1 MLILSKKEN
10 KISDIINKIN
20 MIKSEGRNLVSG
32 GKKSCK
38 ILSNKMRNK
47 LAHISLSL
55 AAAILL
61 AGCINLDP
69 QADPTRFTFYY
80 YFLQDF
86 KGLEFSFISLY
97 SSIQLILLI
106 MS

>member
-1 MLILSKKEN
+1 
-10 KISDIINKIN
+10 
-20 MIKSEGRNLVSG
+20 MITL
-32 GKKSCK
+32 
-38 ILSNKMRNK
+38 
-47 LAHISLSL
+47 HF
-55 AAAILL
+55 LL
-61 AGCINLDP
+61 LFF
-69 QADPTRFTFYY
+69 TRFTFYY